1 MYETIIIGGGQAG
14 MAMGHY
20 LKKSGGSFL
29 ILDQASSVGE
39 SWKKRYNSLKL
50 FTPRS
55 MSSLPGLPLS
65 GEEDVYPGKDEVAS
79 YLEEY
84 AKRFDL
90 PLKLKTTVVKLEKE
104 TGVFKM
110 STDQGTLLAKQ
121 VVVATGPFQTPALPA
136 EARAGTIH
144 QLHSSSYRQANQL
157 VPGSV
162 LVVGGGN
169 SGAQIAVELAET
181 RTVYLSVGAKMKFL
195 PQRLAGKNIFWWFK
209 RLGVLSVTST
219 SGPGRYLRKQPDPI
233 FGKELQELIKKGR
246 VIVKP
251 RFRNMEK
258 ERVAF
263 VDGTTLE
270 ISNIVWATG
279 FRQNFDWINVAGVLD
294 PEGKPLHYRG
304 VSPEKGLYFIGLPWQ
319 HRRGS
324 ALLQGVGEDARYLY
338 EKMTVQQKRRGI

>member
-1 MYETIIIGGGQAG
+1 MYDTIIIGGGQAG
-14 MAMGHY
+14 LAMGYY

-110 STDQGTLLAKQ
+110 STDQETLLAKQ

-136 EARAGTIH
+136 EARAGTVH

-195 PQRLAGKNIFWWFK
+195 PQRLAGKSIFWWFK
-209 RLGVLSVTST
+209 HLGVLSVTST
-219 SGPGRYLRKQPDPI
+219 SRLGKFIKKQPDPI
-233 FGKELQELIKKGR
+233 FGKELRELIRQGR
-246 VIVKP
+246 IIIKP
-251 RFRNMEK
+251 RFRDMEE

-263 VDGTTLE
+263 EDGTAME
-270 ISNIVWATG
+270 VSNIVWATG
-279 FRQNFDWINVAGVLD
+279 FKQDFDWISVNGALD
-294 PEGKPLHYRG
+294 TKGKPIHHRG
-304 VSPEKGLYFIGLPWQ
+304 VSPVKGLYFIGQPWQ

-324 ALLQGVGEDARYLY
+324 ALLQGVGQDARYLY
-338 EKMTVQQKRRGI
+338 GKIII